1 MASAKINSEQISEP
15 VRDHAPEQ
23 TSQQTAALVPGQ
35 VTAQVPEQSSGQTQ
49 ALKVVEMTKCFGR
62 FVALEQVS
70 MSLATGTIHA
80 LLGEN
85 GAGKSTLVKCI
96 MGFYQQT
103 AGKVYIGNQA
113 KAIKSPKDA
122 HAHGIGMVYQ
132 HFTSVPSMSVA
143 ENLVL
148 SRYDTPLVVNW
159 KKELSALQTFVESS
173 PFHIDLE
180 TPVAQLAAGQKQKLE
195 ILKQLYLKHQ
205 ILILDEP
212 TSVLTPAEADEV
224 LGLLRQ
230 EVLKGKLSILLI
242 THKFKE
248 VLAFAD
254 EVTILRKGK
263 RVGQGQVSGLS
274 VADMSRMML
283 GEAKA
288 DQPFIE
294 GSVVETPTVEKIVVE
309 MPVIE
314 TTNNEGPT
322 DIQDLTSAK
331 ESIIVQDTSHLDSK
345 PTIYPDPKSV
355 SVPMLLLKDIKAHRD
370 NGLIAVDGVSLTV
383 NSGEILGIAG
393 VSGNGQKE
401 LVEVLSGQR
410 SLVQGAISV
419 NGEPYGATR
428 AEMFR
433 HQVYALPEEPLKNA
447 CAPGMSVAEN
457 MSLRTFDQ
465 PPQARWQWWLILKE
479 MRKMARELVQTFS
492 VRTPSVETP
501 INNLSGGNVQR
512 TVLAR
517 ELSSA
522 SVKLLIAANPCFG
535 LDFAAVEFIHSE
547 IIAARNRQV
556 AVLLVSEDLDE
567 LLELCDRILV
577 ISDGKLVYESA
588 IADANLTVIGQKM
601 AGH

>member
-1 MASAKINSEQISEP
+1 MASTKAISEQTPELITGQAPDQRLEPISTP
-15 VRDHAPEQ
+15 
-23 TSQQTAALVPGQ
+23 
-35 VTAQVPEQSSGQTQ
+35 AQV
-49 ALKVVEMTKCFGR
+49 LKVVEMTKRFGR
-62 FVALEQVS
+62 FVALDGVS
-70 MSLATGTIHA
+70 MSLKPGTIHA

-96 MGFYQQT
+96 MGFHQPT
-103 AGKVYIGNQA
+103 AGEVYIGDQA
-113 KAIKSPKDA
+113 KDIKSPKDA
-122 HAHGIGMVYQ
+122 HAYGIGMVYQ

-148 SRYDTPLVVNW
+148 SRYNTPLFLDW
-159 KKELSALQTFVESS
+159 KKELSALQTFIEKS
-173 PFHIDLE
+173 PFRIDLQ

-248 VLAFAD
+248 VLSFAD
-254 EVTILRKGK
+254 EVTILRKGE
-263 RVGQGQVSGLS
+263 RVGQGQVSELS

-283 GEAKA
+283 GEAKTSQA
-288 DQPFIE
+288 EAKTPQAVAKEPAAEISNSDQASTHFIE
-294 GSVVETPTVEKIVVE
+294 SPSAQSSIRVMPSIPPNPSSGSP
-309 MPVIE
+309 PNSQ
-314 TTNNEGPT
+314 TTGAP
-322 DIQDLTSAK
+322 ILS
-331 ESIIVQDTSHLDSK
+331 
-345 PTIYPDPKSV
+345 
-355 SVPMLLLKDIKAHRD
+355 LKGIRAHRD
-370 NGLIAVDGVSLTV
+370 NGLVAVDGVSLTV
-383 NSGEILGIAG
+383 NSGEIVGIAG

-410 SLVQGAISV
+410 SPIEGTIYV
-419 NGEPYGATR
+419 NGESYLATR

-465 PPQARWQWWLILKE
+465 APQARWQWWLVLKE
-479 MRKMARELVQTFS
+479 IRNVAKGLVQTFS
-492 VRTPSVETP
+492 VKTPSVETP
-501 INNLSGGNVQR
+501 INNLSGGNIQR

-535 LDFAAVEFIHSE
+535 LDFSAVEFIHSE
-547 IIAARNRQV
+547 IKAARDRGV

-567 LLELCDRILV
+567 LLELCDRIIV
-577 ISDGKLVYESA
+577 ISDGKFAYESA
-588 IADANLTVIGQKM
+588 IATADLTVIGQKM